1 MKLFSMRDE
10 TTRRQVFW
18 LLKRLTSYSLWAR
31 KRDDW
36 EIFTRAY
43 ENAVKTWPASQHEQM
58 PADNLPRIYGILS
71 TYNKG
76 LDELRRGYRFI
87 WRRGEAFDQALTDY
101 QVVATYL
108 YPDGDYWER
117 GVQEAAYPPKVET
130 LNVLMRASEY
140 VGECAAC
147 EVPAGDHATAHFT
160 AAGALLNPEAYV
172 FRFYRLSFPV
182 FPEVLPPVPQPT
194 GVVIRTGDAVP
205 VDGIWEPVTIT
216 RGKVLGL
223 IPVGTAS
230 SENAGCFNYLVEGTR
245 APRMTGPFNESRGYA
260 EDIDVSW
267 RLLWKDDRY
276 ADGLIPDESEYLLS
290 AADDEPHVEPD
301 PVIAAVRT
309 GEVCPATGHWQATD
323 YPEHQM
329 HAVKGAV
336 MPDLVIK
343 DWSGAGKVHYV
354 EWTLLRQDKEGH
366 GR

>member
-18 LLKRLTSYSLWAR
+18 LLKRLTSYSLWAK

-43 ENAVKTWPASQHEQM
+43 ENAVKTWPTSQREQM
-58 PADNLPRIYGILS
+58 PADNLPRIYGVLS
-71 TYNKG
+71 AYNKG
-76 LDELRRGYRFI
+76 LDELRRGYRFV
-87 WRRGEAFDQALTDY
+87 WRQGEAFDQALTDY
-101 QVVATYL
+101 HVVAKYF

-117 GVQEAAYPPKVET
+117 GIQEAPYPPKVEA
-130 LNVLMRASEY
+130 LNLLMRRSEY
-140 VGECAAC
+140 VGEHAAC
-147 EVPAGDHATAHFT
+147 EVPAGDDATAQFT

-172 FRFYRLSFPV
+172 FRFYQLGFPV
-182 FPEVLPPVPQPT
+182 FPEPLPPVPQPT
-194 GVVIRTGDAVP
+194 GVVIRTGDTVP

-223 IPVGTAS
+223 IPVGATS
-230 SENAGCFNYLVEGTR
+230 SENAGCFNYLVQGTR
-245 APRMTGPFNESRGYA
+245 APRMTGPFNENRGHA

-276 ADGLIPDESEYLLS
+276 MDGLIPDESEYFLT
-290 AADDEPHVEPD
+290 APGGVPYIEPD
-301 PVIAAVRT
+301 RVIPAVRT
-309 GEVCPATGHWQATD
+309 GEVCPATGHWQATGHPD
-323 YPEHQM
+323 HQV
-329 HAVKGAV
+329 HVVKGAV

-343 DWSGAGKVHYV
+343 DWSDACKVHYV
-354 EWTLLRQDKEGH
+354 EWTLLRQDKD